1 MAGRDYDIVDGYK
14 CQTLE
19 DILALKRKWRRPKD
33 LKDIA
38 IIEQY
43 LKDHR

>member
-1 MAGRDYDIVDGYK
+1 MGM
-14 CQTLE
+14 TLE

-38 IIEQY
+38 VIEQY